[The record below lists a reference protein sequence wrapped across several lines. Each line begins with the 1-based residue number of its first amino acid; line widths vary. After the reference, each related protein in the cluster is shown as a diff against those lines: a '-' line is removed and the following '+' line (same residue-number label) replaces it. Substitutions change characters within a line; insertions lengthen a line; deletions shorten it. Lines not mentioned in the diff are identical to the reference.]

1 MEKGFRLQCTPE
13 QMNNMIV
20 EMLVDI
26 YAKIS
31 TLQAFIMDHYGE
43 ENKSVNKEELVKYF
57 EEITDANRLEVIAGI
72 TKKFSL

>member
-1 MEKGFRLQCTPE
+1 MVKGFNLQCTPE
-13 QMNNMIV
+13 QNNNMIV

-31 TLQAFIMDHYGE
+31 SLQSFIIDHYGE
-43 ENKSVNKEELVKYF
+43 ENKSISKEELFKYF